1 MSRKDDCTLRFDLD
15 QLQSL
20 LRDSWSSRTSAHPS
34 ERNPARGQCGVTTL
48 VINDHFGGEILKT
61 SVGEIWHFYN
71 RIEGR
76 RVDFTAEQFRRPV
89 EYLDI
94 VSSREEA
101 LAHVTDEQYRELARN
116 FAEAVEKA
124 KR

>member
-1 MSRKDDCTLRFDLD
+1 MRFDAD
-15 QLQSL
+15 QIQRL

-89 EYLDI
+89 GYLDI
-94 VSSREEA
+94 ESSREEV

-116 FAEAVEKA
+116 FAEAVEKG
-124 KR
+124 RR